1 MEKGTCMSDFGAMVP
16 ALATQTSTPPPK
28 SVLDSIH
35 ENMDLISEVLVRSHY
50 GKEKIDIFLFLQK
63 TQENLKNTR
72 KLFNDFVEPFYQM
85 LLLTYDLV

>member
-1 MEKGTCMSDFGAMVP
+1 MSDFGAMVP

-50 GKEKIDIFLFLQK
+50 GKEKIDIFSLSAENSREAEEHQK
-63 TQENLKNTR
+63 TFK
-72 KLFNDFVEPFYQM
+72 
-85 LLLTYDLV
+85 